1 MRKIKGVLYL
11 KNLNK
16 SLLVLTTLL
25 GISFSYGADKG
36 KGSFSLGF
44 VQTSGNS
51 ETTTVKGT
59 LSYTNKGNIY
69 RVYINSSVL
78 YGSSNGEKNAEEIK
92 FNGRFERRF
101 LPLFVFW
108 DVNYYRNP
116 FKGYRQ
122 SLGTGPGAGIYIINN
137 DRLYLTLGYYVY
149 RVVNKLT
156 DKYSSENFDKSTERY
171 FQHHIEERFK
181 WKILKNLSLKE
192 KLIYKITSRSNEDY
206 FIDFYTAIENKITNR
221 LSLEISYTVNYQNR
235 PVGKKIKKTDTIF
248 MTGIKYSF

>member
-1 MRKIKGVLYL
+1 M
-11 KNLNK
+11 KNNWKLFITFCM
-16 SLLVLTTLL
+16 LAGTT
-25 GISFSYGADKG
+25 ISYGADSG
-36 KGSFSLGF
+36 KGSYSLGF

-51 ETTTVKGT
+51 DTTTVKGA

-78 YGSSNGEKNAEEIK
+78 YGSSNGKKNAEEIK

-116 FKGYRQ
+116 FRGYRQ
-122 SLGTGPGAGIYIINN
+122 SLGTGPGVGVYILNN
-137 DRLYLTLGYYVY
+137 DKLYLTLGYYVY
-149 RVVNKLT
+149 RVINKLT
-156 DKYSSENFDKSTERY
+156 DKYSGEKFNKNTERY
-171 FQHHIEERFK
+171 YQHHIEERFR
-181 WKILKNLSLKE
+181 WKILKNLSFKE
-192 KLIYKITSRSNEDY
+192 KLIYKMTSRSKEDY
-206 FIDFYTAIENKITNR
+206 FVDLYTALESKITDR

-235 PVGKKIKKTDTIF
+235 PVGKKIKRTDTIF